1 MLRFL
6 FLGPARLWRLPF
18 SPRKAHKLLGKSKSR
33 TGRFPYLGWHLRT
46 GGWIHRAQSRTA
58 SFVDEDTPIHRH
70 ESSTVVIRFLHFQ
83 PLPDH
88 KVQV

>member
-33 TGRFPYLGWHLRT
+33 TGRFSYLRWHLRT
-46 GGWIHRAQSRTA
+46 GRWIHQAQSRTA
-58 SFVDEDTPIHRH
+58 SFVEEDTHTPARVKHR
-70 ESSTVVIRFLHFQ
+70 SDSLPPFPTVT
-83 PLPDH
+83 
-88 KVQV
+88 